1 MSEGHPSTGGGSRS
15 AGSPPAGGANPA
27 SGTSG
32 QGRPPALLPLIELK
46 SDTGSGAH
54 ISTKFS
60 DIGLDFLA
68 VVVTRAVMFVLLF
81 LASWDDPPGSIAR
94 GLVLIYGLSTILY
107 LATWASTYKTTHA
120 SPVGFLLFFQFLVE
134 LLVEAALF
142 YSNGGYLSDYGLLF
156 ILTILSAGLFFQFWG
171 SFVMATLATVVH
183 AYAGG
188 MHIGLKG
195 PIEIVLPRLLL
206 ETAQTRFFL
215 FATLFYLVALLSSLL
230 ARKLTAA
237 RKELEGTHRALDRYQ
252 YSAESMMN
260 DLPTG
265 LLFFDPA
272 GGLKYRNKLS
282 EDWLERTL
290 QTGMLREEVLK
301 GMVGDDILGAMARM
315 GERFPIREMEIESP
329 SGRPLHIQIKI
340 LTRGEE
346 HLGMVF
352 TLMDFTQER
361 KMARELLRA
370 ERMAALGAMSARIAH
385 EIRNPLASISGSAQM
400 LQESPLQAD
409 QDRRLLHLIV
419 TESGRLDRVLSGL
432 LNYAKD
438 WTPTFREVSIA
449 SIFKKIRFMLEK
461 NPNFNND
468 LAIVSEFIENGDVR
482 FSSDQDILEQVLL
495 NVALNALQA
504 LPEGKGTL
512 AFRAKSEGKNV
523 VIEVRD
529 NGCGMT
535 RQEAARAFEPFF
547 TTKAQG
553 TGLGLATCLH
563 HVHALQGSIQLAS
576 EESVG
581 TTVSITLPYR
591 QA

>member
-1 MSEGHPSTGGGSRS
+1 MPEGASTPTGPSQSNPGKSGPVAGASAVSSDRGAVATSSRF
-15 AGSPPAGGANPA
+15 A
-27 SGTSG
+27 
-32 QGRPPALLPLIELK
+32 
-46 SDTGSGAH
+46 
-54 ISTKFS
+54 
-60 DIGLDFLA
+60 DIGIDFLA
-68 VVVTRAVMFVLLF
+68 VVMTRAVMFVLLF
-81 LASWDDPPGSIAR
+81 LATWDDPPGSIAR
-94 GLVLIYGLSTILY
+94 GLVLIYGFSTILY
-107 LATWASTYKTTHA
+107 LATWASTYRSTHA

-134 LLVEAALF
+134 ILVEAALF
-142 YSNGGYLSDYGLLF
+142 YSNAGYLSDYGLLF

-188 MHIGLKG
+188 MHLGLNG
-195 PIEIVLPRLLL
+195 PLEIELPRLLL
-206 ETAQTRFFL
+206 ETVQTRFFL

-230 ARKLTAA
+230 ARKLAAA
-237 RKELEGTHRALDRYQ
+237 RKELEGTHLALDRYQ

-272 GGLKYRNKLS
+272 GGLKYRNRLCEEWFERS
-282 EDWLERTL
+282 LEP
-290 QTGMLREEVLK
+290 GMPREAVL
-301 GMVGDDILGAMARM
+301 GGLVGDDILRAISRM
-315 GERFPIREMEIESP
+315 GETFPVREMEIESP
-329 SGRPLHIQIKI
+329 SGRPLHVQIKI
-340 LTRGEE
+340 LTHGQE

-352 TLMDFTQER
+352 ILMDFTQER
-361 KMARELLRA
+361 MMARELLRA

-400 LQESPLQAD
+400 LQETGLDGD
-409 QDRRLLHLIV
+409 QDRRLLSLIV

-432 LNYAKD
+432 LDYAKD
-438 WTPTFREVSIA
+438 RTPTYREVSMA
-449 SIFKKIRFMLEK
+449 SIFRKIRLVLEK

-504 LPEGKGTL
+504 LPEGKGSL
-512 AFRAKSEGKNV
+512 VLRAASKGKNV
-523 VIEVRD
+523 VIEVQD

-563 HVHALQGSIQLAS
+563 YVHAMQGSIQLVS
-576 EESVG
+576 EKATG